1 MRILGFIATFSYVR
15 IICDYATAHRYMS
28 APSAHSRYLSAV
40 LPCLE
45 AVAAIYRTVILR
57 LKWNLGLLATLS
69 AYYGE
74 HLALF
79 LLSTFTI
86 ATSLIAAITAA
97 NRLVLKAL
105 FCVKFLLACA
115 EDEFLTAVL
124 TY

>member
-1 MRILGFIATFSYVR
+1 MLSQNKAQETPTNPELHCHIN
-15 IICDYATAHRYMS
+15 YAIFLLL
-28 APSAHSRYLSAV
+28 HSRLISAV
-40 LPCLE
+40 PSSLE
-45 AVAAIYRTVILR
+45 AVAAVYRTIILR

-79 LLSTFTI
+79 PVSTLTI
-86 ATSLIAAITAA
+86 ATLLIAAITAA
-97 NRLVLKAL
+97 NRLVLKAF
-105 FCVKFLLACA
+105 FCIKFLLACA